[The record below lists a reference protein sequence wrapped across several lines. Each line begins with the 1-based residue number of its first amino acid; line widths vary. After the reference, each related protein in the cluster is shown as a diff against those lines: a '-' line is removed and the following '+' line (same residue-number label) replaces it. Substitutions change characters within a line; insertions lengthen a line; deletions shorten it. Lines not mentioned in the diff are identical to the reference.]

1 MKGTFANFLKPEV
14 ACALGAFVLC
24 AGMLT
29 ANSPAGANAV
39 SGSDCGRRSNNT
51 ERRLL
56 ECIRAPAL
64 WNHLKNLQKIAD
76 ENPGAK
82 GHGNRDTGTPG
93 YRASVHYVANL
104 MRQAGYTVRIQSY
117 QWKHSKVVGIPRFR
131 IDGRGYSEGK
141 GWFVARLSGSGTIDA
156 LLEIP
161 GAKGIDVSTTGCS
174 ESEFKGFRKGH
185 VALLRRGDCDFDK
198 QVANAQR
205 AGASAVLLYNDA
217 PALDQAA
224 HRAHADGRAFPAVL
238 VEGARIPVVGALSSA
253 LGTRLVARV
262 RAGEAPQ
269 IHIDVHTRN
278 KSDIDYNVV
287 ADSPYGDADRVVV
300 VDAHLDSIYGA
311 GILDNGSGSATILEI
326 ARNLAHTP
334 TRNRLRYI
342 WFGGEEIGLLGSRY
356 YTRALSRSELKK
368 IVFDLDVDVTAT
380 PNFAVLIADPGHAHN
395 KDKFPPNVVPDSQT
409 GNRRFARYFHSIGIP
424 ARIAGFGNDGTD
436 SLAFSLVGVP
446 NSGILTQQNCCK
458 HDWEVKLWGGFPG
471 NFEGKIPGRDGGC
484 VDWPRRWCDNLSNN
498 DRLVLEFVSKGVA
511 AVTLGLANDGSL
523 GRTQ

>member
-14 ACALGAFVLC
+14 ACPLGAAVLC
-24 AGMLT
+24 GGMLVAGT
-29 ANSPAGANAV
+29 AFGASAV
-39 SGSDCGRRSNNT
+39 SGSECARRNNDT

-104 MRQAGYTVRIQSY
+104 MRQAGYKVRIQPY
-117 QWKHSKVVGIPRFR
+117 QWKHSKIVGTPHFR
-131 IDGRGYSEGK
+131 VGRHSYVEGK
-141 GWFVARLSGSGTIDA
+141 DWFAARLSGSGVIDA
-156 LLEIP
+156 PLEIP
-161 GAKGIDVSTTGCS
+161 GTKGADLSATGCS
-174 ESEFKGFRKGH
+174 ASEFEGFHKDH
-185 VALLRRGDCDFDK
+185 VALLRRGDCDFDR

-205 AGASAVLLYNDA
+205 GGASGVILYNDA
-217 PALDQAA
+217 PAVDQAA

-238 VEGARIPVVGALSSA
+238 AAEARIPVAGALSYT
-253 LGTRLVARV
+253 LGANLVAQV

-269 IHIDVHTRN
+269 IHLDIHTQN
-278 KSDIDYNVV
+278 KSDIDYNVI
-287 ADSPYGDADRVVV
+287 ADSPLGDPDHVIV
-300 VDAHLDSIYGA
+300 VDGHLDSIYGA

-368 IVFDLDVDVTAT
+368 IVFDVDVDVTAT
-380 PNFAVLIADPGHAHN
+380 PNFALLIADPGHAHN

-471 NFEGKIPGRDGGC
+471 NFEGRIPGRNGGC

-511 AVTLGLANDGSL
+511 AVTLSLANDGSL